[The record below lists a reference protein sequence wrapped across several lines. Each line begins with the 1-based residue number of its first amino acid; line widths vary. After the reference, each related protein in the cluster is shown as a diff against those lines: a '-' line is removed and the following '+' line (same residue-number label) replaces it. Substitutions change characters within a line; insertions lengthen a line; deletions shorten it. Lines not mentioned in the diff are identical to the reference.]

1 MWEVIFNVALVV
13 VGMGLLMFVSWAVD
27 KKDKTYDGLDYNDE
41 D

>member
-27 KKDKTYDGLDYNDE
+27 KQDKTYDGLDYNDE

>member
-27 KKDKTYDGLDYNDE
+27 KQD
-41 D
+41 

>member
-27 KKDKTYDGLDYNDE
+27 KHDKTYDGLDYNDE